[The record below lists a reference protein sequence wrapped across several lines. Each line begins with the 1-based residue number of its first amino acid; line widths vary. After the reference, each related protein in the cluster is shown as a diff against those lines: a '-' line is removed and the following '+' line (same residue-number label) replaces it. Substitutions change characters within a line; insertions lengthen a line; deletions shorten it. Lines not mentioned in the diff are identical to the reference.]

1 MNHRKFIISFA
12 QQKGGAGKSTVCV
25 HLLVSLL
32 WKYPD
37 IRVGLIDMDSKQRTS
52 YNFLATRSQLPPM
65 ETPDGKKRKL
75 PMPAEYRYLTKST
88 LDSKEEAERQEE
100 IEFYKTINDMDVDIV
115 LIDTAGTI
123 DPFASLAIKASHITC
138 TPVGESVVDI
148 NSLLQLRKG
157 KLVTGP
163 FGSLVFDQIK
173 SRLAQLGHN
182 PNPQDSSWEWFFIIT
197 RAASIH
203 YRQASV
209 VLNILND
216 VIDKIGGNFVGYFHE
231 RTSYKWFV
239 DGKTLVDDLEMDP
252 LGELRTRR
260 NLRSN
265 KAAHGEVLALLNKV
279 IKVYKKWLKLDTD
292 IKFQSRISAIKEN

>member
-1 MNHRKFIISFA
+1 MNSRKFIISFA
-12 QQKGGAGKSTVCV
+12 QQKGGAGKSTACV
-25 HLLVSLL
+25 HLLVSFL

-37 IRVGLIDMDSKQRTS
+37 IRIGLIDMDSKQRTS
-52 YNFLATRSQLPPM
+52 YNFLATRSKLPPL
-65 ETPDGKKRKL
+65 ETPDGQKIKL
-75 PMPAEYRYLTKST
+75 PMPADYRYLEKST

-100 IEFYKTINDMDVDIV
+100 IEFYRTINEMDVDIV

-123 DPFASLAIKASHITC
+123 DHFSSLAIRASHITC

-148 NSLLQLRKG
+148 NSLLQLRNG

-173 SRLAQLGHN
+173 SRLAQLGNN
-182 PNPQDSSWEWFFIIT
+182 PNPQDSHWKWFFIIT

-209 VLNILND
+209 VLNILNN
-216 VIDKIGGNFVGYFHE
+216 VIDKIGGEFVGYFHE

-239 DGKTLVDDLEMDP
+239 DGKTLFDDLEMDP

-265 KAAHGEVLALLNKV
+265 KAAHGEILLLLKNT
-279 IKVYKKWLKLDTD
+279 IGIYKKWLQLTANKL
-292 IKFQSRISAIKEN
+292 QSTT